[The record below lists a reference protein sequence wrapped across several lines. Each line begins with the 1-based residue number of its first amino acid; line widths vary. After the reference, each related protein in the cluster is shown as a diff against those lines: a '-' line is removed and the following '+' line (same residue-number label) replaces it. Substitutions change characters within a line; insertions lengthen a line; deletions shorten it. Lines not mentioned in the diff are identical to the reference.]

1 MYVTFT
7 GFRYDDLVTSHS
19 AAVAKLEHSQ
29 VIFQVLQI
37 MGISLMYYIMY
48 VRIFMDTQLH
58 THEQMN
64 TLMLIMKHS
73 SNTASSCIQVNI

>member
-37 MGISLMYYIMY
+37 MGISLMYVCTNIYGHTITY
-48 VRIFMDTQLH
+48 

>member
-37 MGISLMYYIMY
+37 MGISLMYVWQNIYGHTITY
-48 VRIFMDTQLH
+48 TIDADNETFIQYCLLLH
-58 THEQMN
+58 PSQ
-64 TLMLIMKHS
+64 
-73 SNTASSCIQVNI
+73 

>member
-37 MGISLMYYIMY
+37 MGISLMYVWTNIYGHTITYTWTDEYIAADIETFIQY
-48 VRIFMDTQLH
+48 CLRAF
-58 THEQMN
+58 
-64 TLMLIMKHS
+64 
-73 SNTASSCIQVNI
+73 SCIQVNK